1 MATVCCT
8 GGDFLATVCCTAGHF
23 MATVCCTAGHFL
35 ATVCWTG
42 CHFLDTV
49 CCTGGYFLPT
59 VVLALFPS
67 SRQATTSC
75 YKLRGE
81 AGNEVHA
88 RPHTYYKCIVLL
100 SGFSH
105 HKLRSLAVAW
115 EVENEAPVDYLQA
128 TYCRSSLV
136 PRPCQAFR
144 TASNALRV
152 CKPGYCRPCSLSLV
166 CSFVPLVVRESIA
179 RYEANFHRSAML

>member
-1 MATVCCT
+1 M
-8 GGDFLATVCCTAGHF
+8 
-23 MATVCCTAGHFL
+23 
-35 ATVCWTG
+35 
-42 CHFLDTV
+42 
-49 CCTGGYFLPT
+49 
-59 VVLALFPS
+59 
-67 SRQATTSC
+67 
-75 YKLRGE
+75 
-81 AGNEVHA
+81 
-88 RPHTYYKCIVLL
+88 
-100 SGFSH
+100 
-105 HKLRSLAVAW
+105 AW

-166 CSFVPLVVRESIA
+166 CSSFPLVVRESIA